1 MGEETGEVHI
11 MKDFQCQPRREG
23 IAFRRRGV
31 HLEQL
36 LWLQKRSG
44 LEKAEVEAAGPI
56 KMLL

>member
-1 MGEETGEVHI
+1 MVS
-11 MKDFQCQPRREG
+11 
-23 IAFRRRGV
+23 V

-44 LEKAEVEAAGPI
+44 LEKAEVEAAGSI